1 MKYYTLTP
9 QQLADIIDDAFD
21 LGKRYATDELNTLP
35 SGFFSKTRT
44 PIYKD
49 GAETA
54 DDWTK
59 MLDENGGHGLDSQE
73 AKLDVLMKN
82 LKDQMRAELSK
93 LTDFEG

>member
-21 LGKRYATDELNTLP
+21 LGKRYATDELNTLRP
-35 SGFFSKTRT
+35 GFFAKTRT

-49 GAETA
+49 GEETA
-54 DDWTK
+54 DDWTNF
-59 MLDENGGHGLDSQE
+59 LDRNGGLGLDSQE
-73 AKLDVLMKN
+73 AKLDILLKN
-82 LKDQMRAELSK
+82 LKDQMREELRK